1 MNGVKTIDSMETL
14 GTASVA
20 SNSDE
25 LDDIDELLS
34 EILEEGQ
41 GDDKVVDKS
50 IRKETTAEEVSDYF

>member
-1 MNGVKTIDSMETL
+1 MNGVKAIDSVERL

-34 EILEEGQ
+34 DILEEGQ